1 MAVLLRTTQ
10 RAIYVHATDSDAVL
24 PADGAPHPGPYS
36 DWLNA
41 AGQPATCTRWEVRPL
56 SPSELADVRTAQADG
71 DFDRATKLILAG
83 LVSLDG
89 EPFTAERMAT
99 ELIGGWDLELA
110 ALIRVISDHGP
121 LAGRRSR

>member
-1 MAVLLRTTQ
+1 MAVLLRTSQ
-10 RAIYVHATDSDAVL
+10 RAVYVHATDSDAVL
-24 PADGAPHPGPYS
+24 PADGAAHPGPYS

-56 SPSELADVRTAQADG
+56 SPAEMADVLAAQKAG
-71 DFDRATKLILAG
+71 DWDRSQTMLLTG

-89 EPFTAERMAT
+89 EPFTAERMAA
-99 ELIGGWDLELA
+99 ELIGGWPQEVA
-110 ALIRVISDHGP
+110 ALIQTISMHGP